1 MAFVLAF
8 RKSLLVTLVVMLIAV
23 VAIGAAPAHGQVA
36 APNQIPANRPLPLE
50 AKPPDEPDLSTQPD
64 VPAGPDANPSA
75 AARPMP
81 AQPGDLNG
89 GAGEPQG
96 RGESGVPVAAD
107 TLAHPPEIA
116 TYVVPEYPAE
126 ARARKIQGRV
136 LLMVIVDDSGK
147 VEDNIQVLDS
157 IPILDEAAM
166 EAVRQWS
173 FNPGR
178 DMDGHPIR
186 VRMVVPVPFILR

>member
-1 MAFVLAF
+1 M
-8 RKSLLVTLVVMLIAV
+8 
-23 VAIGAAPAHGQVA
+23 
-36 APNQIPANRPLPLE
+36 
-50 AKPPDEPDLSTQPD
+50 
-64 VPAGPDANPSA
+64 
-75 AARPMP
+75 
-81 AQPGDLNG
+81 
-89 GAGEPQG
+89 
-96 RGESGVPVAAD
+96 PVAAD

-157 IPILDEAAM
+157 IPILDEVRDGSGAPM
-166 EAVRQWS
+166 E